1 MSISKNKHHEK
12 AENVVD
18 FRLPS
23 FKVDPVKFRF
33 AGEGCKGY
41 LILRD
46 PIFSAFS
53 FLLCSHI
60 NLSIPDLINLYV
72 CEILRAHIT
81 QKALFKD
88 IRKQIKREFK
98 NR

>member
-1 MSISKNKHHEK
+1 M
-12 AENVVD
+12 
-18 FRLPS
+18 
-23 FKVDPVKFRF
+23 DPVKFIF
-33 AGEGCKGY
+33 AGEGCKEY

-46 PIFSAFS
+46 PIFSVFS

-81 QKALFKD
+81 QKAHFKD
-88 IRKQIKREFK
+88 IE
-98 NR
+98 NRSKGNLKTNRI